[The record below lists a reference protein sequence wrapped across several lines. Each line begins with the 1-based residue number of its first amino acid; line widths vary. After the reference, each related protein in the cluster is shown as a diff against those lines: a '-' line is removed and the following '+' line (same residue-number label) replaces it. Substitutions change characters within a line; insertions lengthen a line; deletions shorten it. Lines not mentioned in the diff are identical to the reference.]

1 VRLNEAL
8 SRFTRDR
15 GLALTQARLL
25 SAAPDRRVRDGALA
39 LEVARRIRNDRDDL
53 LARDTLAMA
62 LAESGELAEAVEVQR
77 GVVAEAERSGD
88 EALARHMRAKL
99 DAYLAGRAWTAP
111 EPGELLALGLPG

>member
-1 VRLNEAL
+1 
-8 SRFTRDR
+8 
-15 GLALTQARLL
+15 
-25 SAAPDRRVRDGALA
+25 
-39 LEVARRIRNDRDDL
+39 
-53 LARDTLAMA
+53 
-62 LAESGELAEAVEVQR
+62 VQR